1 MRLSTTP
8 EHIQEQV
15 CPQLSEGTSDAQLLD
30 RFVRRHE
37 QAAFAALMCRHGPMV
52 LGVCRRVLHHEQDAE
67 DAFQAT
73 FLVLAKKAASIS
85 KRESVGGWL
94 YTTAYRLA
102 LRAKDRAARRG
113 RVQKPLTDPLIDARD
128 LDPADAAASREFL
141 RVLDAALHD
150 IPEKYRTAF
159 VLCHLEGRTYAEAAE
174 HLGCPL
180 GTVQSRTGRALVWL
194 RALLAQRGWVAPL
207 AESLD
212 RHVSSLAAV
221 SPVLVNATIHSAL
234 LLSLGKALG
243 REVPDSVLGLMDEA
257 VGQVAR
263 GGRRY
268 LSVLA
273 VAALLTGGALAWLL
287 WSFQPG
293 QDSGTSDPCHHAPLV
308 QQKE

>member
-1 MRLSTTP
+1 MRLPTIL

-15 CPQLSEGTSDAQLLD
+15 GPQLSEGTSDAQLLD
-30 RFVRRHE
+30 RFVRRHD
-37 QAAFAALMCRHGPMV
+37 QAAFAALVCRHGPMV

-73 FLVLAKKAASIS
+73 FLMLACKAASIG

-94 YTTAYRLA
+94 YTTAFRLA
-102 LRAKDRAARRG
+102 LRARDRAERRG
-113 RVQKPLTDPLIDARD
+113 RVQKPLTDSLIDGRG
-128 LDPADAAASREFL
+128 LDPADAAAGREFL
-141 RVLDAALHD
+141 RALDAALDD

-159 VLCHLEGRTYAEAAE
+159 VLCHLEGRSYAEAAE

-180 GTVQSRTGRALVWL
+180 GTVQSRAGRALERL
-194 RALLAQRGWVAPL
+194 RALLAQRGWAAPL

-212 RHVSSLAAV
+212 RHVSSLATV
-221 SPVLVNATIHSAL
+221 SPVLVNSTIHSAL

-257 VGQVAR
+257 VGQVGR

-268 LSVLA
+268 LAVLA
-273 VAALLTGGALAWLL
+273 VAALLAGGALAWLL
-287 WSFQPG
+287 WSFPPG
-293 QDSGTSDPCHHAPLV
+293 QDWGTADPCHHAPPAE
-308 QQKE
+308 QKE